1 MSPNDPPHKILLD
14 PKFYK
19 TISARRTS
27 QGLPPLGDSSP
38 FASAPADDA
47 DEREQKA
54 LDELRRRAA
63 EEEVEEERNARAARS
78 SARPILKHRR
88 ETIPGFDRHR
98 RKCQICNHDYME
110 DIEEAYFNWTSAAFI
125 LEQFDIACQDT
136 IYRHAR
142 TVGLDVQ
149 RRENS
154 RFAIEKLIEDV
165 DHVTVTG
172 STVIRAVR
180 ALSLIDGKGRWTDP
194 PAKHII
200 LRAKDLSCQGVAS
213 ITGPPLTLKP
223 ADALIAP
230 SVTQPAAPSANSGP
244 QQSVISSTASPA
256 STPES
261 APPPNPLPSEG
272 RGKEG
277 SSLVANH
284 SPLNSNRLSYEELE
298 VDLTHTKQKGGGRSN
313 R

>member
-1 MSPNDPPHKILLD
+1 MSPHDPPHKIVLD

-27 QGLPPLGDSSP
+27 QGLPPLSDSSP

-54 LDELRRRAA
+54 LDELRRRDDVEAA
-63 EEEVEEERNARAARS
+63 EEERAARAARS
-78 SARPILKHRR
+78 SARGILKHRR

-125 LEQFDIACQDT
+125 LEQFDITCQDT

-142 TVGLDVQ
+142 AIGLDVQ

-200 LRAKDLSCQGVAS
+200 LTAKDLSCQAVAS
-213 ITGPPLTLKP
+213 ITGPPPALEP
-223 ADALIAP
+223 ADARIAP
-230 SVTQPAAPSANSGP
+230 SVTQPAAPSANSDP
-244 QQSVISSTASPA
+244 QHLAISSTASPA
-256 STPES
+256 SASES
-261 APPPNPLPSEG
+261 VPSPNLLPSAD
-272 RGKEG
+272 RAKEG
-277 SSLVANH
+277 SSLVTSH